1 MNASGVLLV
10 IPCYNEQDSIG
21 PLLEEIATCGDY
33 STIVIDDGSH
43 DATYRIA
50 SQLSPTIKL
59 IRNLGIGGAIQTGI
73 MYAERRGFELCI
85 QLDGDGQHPPSEIA
99 KLLDAYH
106 KTHHALIIGS
116 RYLHNNTFRS
126 TRTRRMGSQLIAY
139 LLNSLFPNCS
149 VSDPTSGLRLMDR
162 RAIELFARHYPY
174 DYPEPISLA
183 LALKEGLSVSEV
195 PVMMRARE
203 HGNSSISGWKNIAYM
218 IRVLGYIILARIIR
232 FLPR

>member
-1 MNASGVLLV
+1 MNSSRVLLV

-21 PLLEEIATCGDY
+21 PLLEEIAACGEY

-43 DATYRIA
+43 DSTYRIA
-50 SQLSPTIKL
+50 SQHSPTIKL

-73 MYAERRGFELCI
+73 MYAERSGFELCI

-99 KLLDAYH
+99 KLLDAYRE
-106 KTHHALIIGS
+106 THHALIVGS
-116 RYLHNNTFRS
+116 RYLQNNTFRS
-126 TRTRRMGSQLIAY
+126 TRTRRMGSQMIAY

-149 VSDPTSGLRLMDR
+149 ISDPTSGLRLMDR
-162 RAIELFARHYPY
+162 RAIELFARQYPY

-203 HGNSSISGWKNIAYM
+203 HGNSSISGLKTVAYM

-232 FLPR
+232 FMPR